1 MPNKLSYNNISTFTK
16 ILALFA
22 IVVLTACSLADE
34 LDTDIALHKETIE
47 AANEK
52 AYLPDTPYSSNTVVI
67 KDGIW
72 LGEES
77 AKNSSTLLPIELEME
92 QGIALVSSADVTPT
106 EVFAKITELTGIKIS
121 MDDMMLS
128 GGGGAAA
135 SQKMALSYS
144 GPLSGLLDKLATHL
158 SLWWKYQ
165 NNEVIFYDQETRI
178 FTLYSLPSTSSFS
191 ASVSG
196 AASSSGTGTISSET
210 QFDIWTEIEE
220 TMGAIVPKNAT
231 VVFSKSAGTITIT
244 ASPITIKRVAN
255 YIQQINERISRQ
267 VAIGVKVLR
276 VSLDKED
283 NYGLDLQAVFDEAAG
298 LTMSGMQGAYAS
310 TSTVGTFNF
319 AVVDAEDSVLSKW
332 NGSEAIIDA
341 LSTQGDVSILTSTVV
356 TTLNNKVAPVEVSN
370 IRHYVS
376 NITTTISEGT
386 PSTSA
391 ETEELSTGFSMQVIP
406 RILEHARVML
416 SISMSLNQF
425 IQMEEVSVSGSTV
438 QLPET
443 NTRSFLQEVAVKSG
457 QTLIISGFEETENRV
472 DRAGIGSANN
482 MLLGGKR
489 GASKAREVL
498 VLLVTPE
505 VLVSPLSA
513 ETRMADF

>member
-1 MPNKLSYNNISTFTK
+1 MPNKSSYNNISTFTK
-16 ILALFA
+16 IFALTA
-22 IVVLTACSLADE
+22 IAVLTACSLADE
-34 LDTDIALHKETIE
+34 LETDIEQHKEIIE

-52 AYLPDTPYSSNTVVI
+52 AYLPDTSYSSNTVIV

-77 AKNSSTLLPIELEME
+77 AKNSSTLLPAELEME
-92 QGIALVSSADVTPT
+92 QGIALVSSADVTPR
-106 EVFAKITELTGIKIS
+106 EVFIKITELTGIKIS

-128 GGGGAAA
+128 GGGGAAV

-144 GPLSGLLDKLATHL
+144 GPLSGLLDKLATQL
-158 SLWWKYQ
+158 SLWWRYK
-165 NNEVIFYDQETRI
+165 NNEIIFYDQETRI

-196 AASSSGTGTISSET
+196 SVDSAGTGNIDSEME
-210 QFDIWTEIEE
+210 FDIWTEIEE
-220 TMGAIVPKNAT
+220 TMEAIVPDSAT

-244 ASPITIKRVAN
+244 ASPITIRRVAN

-276 VSLDKED
+276 VSIDKED
-283 NYGLDLQAVFDEAAG
+283 TYGLDLQAVFDETAG
-298 LTMSGMQGAYAS
+298 LTMSGMQGGYSS

-356 TTLNNKVAPVEVSN
+356 TTLNNKVAPVEVTN
-370 IRHYVS
+370 IKHYVS
-376 NITTTISEGT
+376 NITTTVSDGT
-386 PSTSA
+386 PTTSA
-391 ETEELSTGFSMQVIP
+391 ETEELSTGFSMQVVP

-416 SISMSLNQF
+416 SISMSLDQF
-425 IQMEEVSVSGSTV
+425 IQMEEVTVSGSTV

-443 NTRSFLQEVAVKSG
+443 NTRSFLQEVAIKSG

-472 DRAGIGSANN
+472 DKVGIGNPDN
-482 MLLGGKR
+482 LLLGGKR
-489 GASKAREVL
+489 DASKAREVL